1 MSRLKK
7 GKFLK
12 KLDEQISQ
20 VLRVPIDISLTL
32 FVKMSLRRVES
43 KKKIYIAKTKSSK
56 NVWVF
61 LYFYF

>member
-43 KKKIYIAKTKSSK
+43 KKIYIPKAISSK